1 MRFSRKKFQALTTES
16 KLKKIYDF
24 IREIENSWQDEV
36 KRSELLDNFRMCT
49 ELVDNG
55 VYNSVDSDVFGKI
68 STKMNRRE
76 FMEVA
81 ALLERYHKSDLR
93 DSDIP
98 GITIEK
104 GDGRRLEQR
113 KLPLYLILDNLRSS
127 FNVGSIFRSAEC
139 FGISEI
145 CLCGYTPLPNSSKV
159 QTTSMG
165 TAELVEWK
173 HFEKTEEAI
182 DYLREKGCKIYAVE
196 TAEKANLL
204 AEINFEDKSAFI
216 MGNEALGISEDI
228 LALADEVVKIE
239 LMGWKNSLNVGV
251 TTAIVCYEVGKKLK

>member
-1 MRFSRKKFQALTTES
+1 MKFSVKKFRSLSEKR

-24 IREIENSWQDEV
+24 IREIENNWQNEE
-36 KRSELLDNFRMCT
+36 KRFELLENLKLCT
-49 ELVDNG
+49 ELVDNF
-55 VYNSVDSDVFGKI
+55 VDLSFSEEIEADMG
-68 STKMNRRE
+68 RRE
-76 FMEVA
+76 FLGVAVKMEHF
-81 ALLERYHKSDLR
+81 HKSDLR

-98 GITIEK
+98 EVSVEK
-104 GDGRRLEQR
+104 GDGKRLEQR
-113 KLPLYLILDNLRSS
+113 KLPIYLILDNLRSS
-127 FNVGSIFRSAEC
+127 FNVGAIFRSAEC

-145 CLCGYTPLPNSSKV
+145 CLCGYTPLPYSSKV

-165 TAELVEWK
+165 TAELVKWK

-182 DYLREKGCKIYAVE
+182 DYFREKGCRIFAVE
-196 TAEKANLL
+196 TAEKASLL
-204 AEINFEDKSAFI
+204 SEVKFKDKSAFI

-251 TTAIVCYEVGKKLK
+251 TTAIVCYEVGKMLK